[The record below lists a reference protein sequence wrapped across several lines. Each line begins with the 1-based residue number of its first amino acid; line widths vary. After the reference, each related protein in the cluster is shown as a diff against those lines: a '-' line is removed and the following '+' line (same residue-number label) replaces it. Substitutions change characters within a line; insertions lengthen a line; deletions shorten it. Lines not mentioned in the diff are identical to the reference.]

1 VSAVRAG
8 AVPVPPV
15 QRLPAFWKV
24 ATMTAQRLF
33 AYRFNIAFE
42 LVGLL
47 LQILLLKIVWTAVYA
62 DRTTVEGADL
72 VTVLTYLT
80 IANLQI
86 WVVWPETT
94 WLLRQK
100 IRDGKIAQDLAR
112 PIGLMGQLLGHQVG
126 STLLI
131 LPMALLAV
139 PFAFFV
145 GVLAPPAS
153 FEAGALYLVSVLLA
167 YVVVTWIGLLMG
179 MVAFWTLETGGIE
192 AIYRFL
198 NLFFAGGLV
207 PLWLFPGPLR
217 TFAELLPFQTQAHIP
232 VGIYVGR
239 ITGVD
244 ALAGIAV
251 QAVWAVL
258 LGLVVRWAYLRA
270 LRKVVVQG
278 G

>member
-1 VSAVRAG
+1 MTAF
-8 AVPVPPV
+8 
-15 QRLPAFWKV
+15 PAYRKL
-24 ATMTAQRLF
+24 TTLSAQRLF

-47 LQILLLKIVWTAVYA
+47 TQILLLRVVWTAIYE
-62 DRTTVEGADL
+62 DRGVVEGADL
-72 VTVLTYLT
+72 ATVLTYLT

-94 WLLRQK
+94 WYLRQK
-100 IRDGKIAQDLAR
+100 IREGKIAQDLAR
-112 PIGLMGQLLGHQVG
+112 PVGLMSQLLAHQVG
-126 STLLI
+126 STLII

-139 PFAFFV
+139 PFAFV
-145 GVLAPPAS
+145 IGVLRPPAS
-153 FEAGALYLVSVLLA
+153 VEAGVLYLASVALA
-167 YVVVTWIGLLMG
+167 YVVVTWMGLLMG
-179 MVAFWTLETGGIE
+179 MIAFWTLETGGIE

-217 TFAELLPFQTQAHIP
+217 TFAELLPFQTQGHIP
-232 VGIYVGR
+232 MSIYVGR
-239 ITGVD
+239 ITGTD
-244 ALAGIAV
+244 ALLGLAV

-258 LGLVVRWAYLRA
+258 LGLLVRWVYARA